1 MAVFE
6 QAWKLVKQS
15 PSTCTIC
22 GNSLTFN
29 DPITNS
35 NVLSG
40 SDKHLGCYQNQQKNL
55 KKASLDKGDNAPT
68 NPALWSQ
75 WKSKAKSKFDVYPS
89 AYANAWAAKGYKKA
103 GGGWKKKGKGGK

>member
-75 WKSKAKSKFDVYPS
+75 WKSKAKSKFDVYPP